1 MFKHLLRNDRGSALV
16 ELALTVPLLSFMLIA
31 SAELGR
37 IAYFAVEVQGAA
49 RAGAAYGST
58 SSANAFGSASN
69 IEQAAKNDAPNITDI
84 TFPTAP
90 TTACVCETIST
101 STGTVSYTPSSGPIS
116 CYTSPGVLNSD
127 FTPGSCDTNNSTQSQ
142 QVVEYTQV
150 STQATVHT
158 MFHYGFP
165 QWGLALPS
173 SFTLNGLAQMRVIQ
187 N

>member
-1 MFKHLLRNDRGSALV
+1 MFKHLLQNDRGSSLV

-37 IAYFAVEVQGAA
+37 IAYAAVEVQSAA
-49 RAGAAYGST
+49 RAAAAYASN
-58 SSANAFGSASN
+58 SSGAAFGSASN
-69 IEQAAKNDAPNITDI
+69 IEQAAKNDAPNIADL

-90 TTACVCETIST
+90 TTACVCETVTT
-101 STGTVSYTPSSGPIS
+101 STGTPTYSSSTPIS
-116 CYTSPGVLNSD
+116 CFTSPGVLNSA
-127 FTPGSCDTNNSTQSQ
+127 FTACTTVNSTESQ

-158 MFHYGFP
+158 MFNYKLPIWHL
-165 QWGLALPS
+165 GLPNT
-173 SFTLNGLAQMRVIQ
+173 FTLNGYSQMRVIQ